1 MEGNRNPTLGGH
13 KQSLMHTRTEGK
25 SSQTYL
31 LGGGGCRCLLG
42 MWWVAHYEVK
52 DTGGEGTEEYSLV

>member
-31 LGGGGCRCLLG
+31 LGGGGADVSWEC
-42 MWWVAHYEVK
+42 
-52 DTGGEGTEEYSLV
+52 GG